1 MALRHL
7 QRRDGGCGRS
17 LLVVGGLRIDLGKRR
32 VYLCDVELHATLR
45 KYSLLPLS
53 SRNTGKEFT
62 SSYIIREIW
71 GAGYGSDTQAL
82 RALRAGLRRKAEG
95 NPAKPRY
102 LLTETGVG
110 TGSRIG
116 KRTKDLHFPA
126 FPVQ

>member
-1 MALRHL
+1 MQAFSA
-7 QRRDGGCGRS
+7 GGKR
-17 LLVVGGLRIDLGKRR
+17 VRIDLGKRR

-102 LLTETGVG
+102 LLRRSARA

-116 KRTKDLHFPA
+116 KQAKDLHFPA